1 MARGTTTSQQFRIR
15 DIPDA
20 LSGLSAEAAAAERA
34 RARQLLVR
42 ERYTRLI
49 ARFSA
54 AAERD
59 SEEAS
64 FAHRRYAKIMAMDT
78 GHHLRAALSMLH
90 AGQQLTAAEVA
101 AIIVGSERGEVEAA
115 DVQSLIAH
123 PERLPAADTAAEI
136 RAYLIESGNRQL
148 GGA

>member
-1 MARGTTTSQQFRIR
+1 MAGRTTTSQQFRIH

-20 LSGLSAEAAAAERA
+20 LSGLSTDTAAAERA

-54 AAERD
+54 AEERD

-90 AGQQLTAAEVA
+90 ADQQLTAAEVT
-101 AIIVGSERGEVEAA
+101 AIVIGAERGEVDAA
-115 DVQSLIAH
+115 DVQSLIARTD
-123 PERLPAADTAAEI
+123 RLPAPDTAAEI
-136 RAYLIESGNRQL
+136 RAYFIESGNRQL
-148 GGA
+148 AGV